1 VRQRAA
7 RSPVTR
13 PLSPARIAAWTGTLV
28 LHTLIIGHLWRETA
42 VRPALVERTALT
54 VDIALTETP
63 PPPPPPPPPTNSAA
77 NAQAASVL
85 PQAASTRPKVPSA
98 PARPAATATE
108 PALILPDPVSPS
120 LRLEQSR
127 VAVAAE
133 IAKENAPK
141 RRAFAGRS
149 IDAMLP
155 GADTGKLPGFRPK
168 TVEES
173 NGLARQIGQLLSLGV
188 PSAAVDY
195 HAPLDLLTEGWENR
209 HHSSDQAECDRRYA
223 QFESD
228 LRHQLCGDVRPPK

>member
-1 VRQRAA
+1 MRQRAA
-7 RSPVTR
+7 RRSATR

-28 LHTLIIGHLWRETA
+28 LHTLIIGNLWRDTA
-42 VRPALVERTALT
+42 VRPALIERTALT
-54 VDIALTETP
+54 VDIALIETP
-63 PPPPPPPPPTNSAA
+63 PAPPP
-77 NAQAASVL
+77 
-85 PQAASTRPKVPSA
+85 RPATGA
-98 PARPAATATE
+98 PAAPQLAAVRPSGPTAVSRAPAKATE
-108 PALILPDPVSPS
+108 PERILPDPVSPS

-127 VAVAAE
+127 AAVAAE
-133 IAKENAPK
+133 IAEENAPR

-155 GADTGKLPGFRPK
+155 GADTGKLPGFRPQ

-173 NGLARQIGQLLSLGV
+173 NGLARQIGKMLSMGV

-209 HHSSDQAECDRRYA
+209 HHSSDQADCDRRYA

-228 LRHQLCGDVRPPK
+228 LRHQLCGDVRPPNQHSTP

>member
-1 VRQRAA
+1 MRQRAA
-7 RSPVTR
+7 RPSSTR

-28 LHTLIIGHLWRETA
+28 LHTLIIGNLWRDTA
-42 VRPALVERTALT
+42 VRPALVERNALT
-54 VDIALTETP
+54 VDIALIETP
-63 PPPPPPPPPTNSAA
+63 EPPPPPTPATNPQAA
-77 NAQAASVL
+77 PASAQAAR
-85 PQAASTRPKVPSA
+85 ARPKVAAARTRPVA
-98 PARPAATATE
+98 TAAEPAR
-108 PALILPDPVSPS
+108 ILPDPVSPS

-155 GADTGKLPGFRPK
+155 GADTGKLPGFRPQ

-173 NGLARQIGQLLSLGV
+173 NGLARQIGQLLSAGV

>member
-1 VRQRAA
+1 MRQRAA
-7 RSPVTR
+7 RSSATR
-13 PLSPARIAAWTGTLV
+13 TLSPARIAAWTGTLV
-28 LHTLIIGHLWRETA
+28 LHTLIIGNLWRDTA
-42 VRPALVERTALT
+42 VRPALIERTALT
-54 VDIALTETP
+54 VDIALIETP
-63 PPPPPPPPPTNSAA
+63 PPVPPKPATGAPA
-77 NAQAASVL
+77 
-85 PQAASTRPKVPSA
+85 A
-98 PARPAATATE
+98 PARPQPVAVRPSGPTAMSPLPANATE
-108 PALILPDPVSPS
+108 PELILPDPVAPS

-133 IAKENAPK
+133 IARENAPR

-155 GADTGKLPGFRPK
+155 GADTGKLPGFRPQ

-173 NGLARQIGQLLSLGV
+173 NGLARQIGQMLSMGV

-209 HHSSDQAECDRRYA
+209 HHSSDQADCDRRYA